1 MANLYQAYP
10 WQKEMHESKAKI
22 KFVQAGRRAGK
33 TRSALQEA
41 LRQIREASINPV
53 QFPGKKEKLTAEQ
66 AGLVPPIHIWT
77 VAPTRAQMMQVWNEM
92 QAFIPKHIVRKTR
105 TKAQAGGRG
114 GGFKQDDLH
123 VWLDLKDE
131 KGNWLPNRWRQSVF
145 WELKSADNP
154 EGLQTVGLDF
164 LHMAESQDIKEAA
177 WNKVRPTL
185 NSPGRLG
192 RAIVEGV
199 PPESSQ
205 HWFARN
211 FKIAKETPSTRRQAF
226 HASTFDNPYLTE
238 DDRLEIEEEKGSLT
252 EGIWERFYMAK
263 QPEGAGNFFR
273 NITKAYTKDAY
284 ELMQPLEEAS
294 YVAGLDLG
302 RANDP
307 TVMVIKDRMTRTSVF
322 AIELMKTDW
331 SLQVETIKNEA
342 IRWNIEEVYMDST
355 GLGGKLGEDVL
366 YRELLEHS
374 IPVIGYNF
382 TPSKKYQLFLDYAL
396 SLEKETVAFP
406 QSWGKLISQLEDI
419 AHRETANRGHQ
430 FYSVSGGRDDWVDAE
445 CLALMACDPAQEV
458 MELLTA
464 PRSKRGIKPLNSNY
478 RSKGS
483 RILRWREERKLLAME
498 EEGTKAL

>member
-1 MANLYQAYP
+1 
-10 WQKEMHESKAKI
+10 
-22 KFVQAGRRAGK
+22 
-33 TRSALQEA
+33 
-41 LRQIREASINPV
+41 
-53 QFPGKKEKLTAEQ
+53 
-66 AGLVPPIHIWT
+66 
-77 VAPTRAQMMQVWNEM
+77 
-92 QAFIPKHIVRKTR
+92 
-105 TKAQAGGRG
+105 
-114 GGFKQDDLH
+114 
-123 VWLDLKDE
+123 
-131 KGNWLPNRWRQSVF
+131 
-145 WELKSADNP
+145 
-154 EGLQTVGLDF
+154 
-164 LHMAESQDIKEAA
+164 
-177 WNKVRPTL
+177 
-185 NSPGRLG
+185 
-192 RAIVEGV
+192 
-199 PPESSQ
+199 
-205 HWFARN
+205 
-211 FKIAKETPSTRRQAF
+211 
-226 HASTFDNPYLTE
+226 
-238 DDRLEIEEEKGSLT
+238 
-252 EGIWERFYMAK
+252 MAK

>member
-1 MANLYQAYP
+1 MYEAYP
-10 WQKEMHESKAKI
+10 WQKEMHESNAKI

-33 TRSALQEA
+33 TRSALQEV
-41 LRQIREASINPV
+41 LRVIREASITPV

-66 AGLVPPIHIWT
+66 AGLVPAIHIWT
-77 VAPTRAQMMQVWNEM
+77 VAPTRAQMLQVWNEM
-92 QAFIPKHIVRKTR
+92 QAFIPSHIVRKT
-105 TKAQAGGRG
+105 KAKIQGGGRG

-131 KGNWLPNRWRQSVF
+131 KGNWLPGRYRQSVF

-199 PPESSQ
+199 PPESTQ

-211 FKIAKETPSTRRQAF
+211 YKIAKETPSLRREAF

-238 DDRLEIEEEKGSLT
+238 DDKLEIHEEKAALT
-252 EGIWERFYMAK
+252 EGIWDRFYMAK

-273 NITKAYTKDAY
+273 NITAAYSKGSY
-284 ELMQPLEEAS
+284 EMVAPEPGRH

-302 RANDP
+302 RSNDP
-307 TVMVIKDRMTRTSVF
+307 TVMIIKDRVSRHSVS
-322 AIELMKTDW
+322 AVELIKTDW
-331 SLQVETIKNEA
+331 SLQVETVKREA
-342 IRWNIEEVYMDST
+342 EKWGIEEIYMDST
-355 GLGGKLGEDVL
+355 GMGGQFGEDVL
-366 YRELLEHS
+366 YRELMEQS

-382 TPSKKYQLFLDYAL
+382 TQGKKYQLFLDYAI

-406 QSWGKLISQLEDI
+406 QSWVKLISQLEDI
-419 AHRETANRGHQ
+419 AHRETSNRGHT
-430 FYSVSGGRDDWVDAE
+430 FYTVSGARDDWVDAE
-445 CLALMACDPAQEV
+445 CLALMACDPAMENQESFS
-458 MELLTA
+458 M
-464 PRSKRGIKPLNSNY
+464 PKPKRGIKPLNENY
-478 RSKGS
+478 KAKGS
-483 RILRWREERKLLAME
+483 RLLQWRQMRKERALAE
-498 EEGTKAL
+498 QGK